1 MILRGAEALPH
12 GLINEPALVGPD
24 GQVFLDYVAWVRNR
38 VIALRKSADYQPVL
52 HFDVYGLLGRVFG
65 TGSDALVEYLL
76 KVEEAAAPFSIRIEH
91 PLDAG
96 DRDSQI
102 VELASLRKSL
112 RARGSRLQLVAD
124 ELANTL
130 EDIKAFVTA
139 GAIDMMQI
147 KTPDLGGLQHSVE
160 AVLACKE
167 AGVAAHVGGSC
178 TETEIAAKASVH
190 LALAC
195 GADQLLAKPGMG
207 VDEGFSLV
215 VNEMNR
221 TLALTTA
228 GGN

>member
-1 MILRGAEALPH
+1 MP
-12 GLINEPALVGPD
+12 
-24 GQVFLDYVAWVRNR
+24 
-38 VIALRKSADYQPVL
+38 VIV
-52 HFDVYGLLGRVFG
+52 
-65 TGSDALVEYLL
+65 T
-76 KVEEAAAPFSIRIEH
+76 IRSLSWH
-91 PLDAG
+91 HC
-96 DRDSQI
+96 
-102 VELASLRKSL
+102 ASLSVLAVANCSL
-112 RARGSRLQLVAD
+112 SPMNWR
-124 ELANTL
+124 TL
-130 EDIKAFVTA
+130 FEDIKAFVAA

-167 AGVAAHVGGSC
+167 AGVAAPVGGSC

-221 TLALTTA
+221 TLALTA